1 MAAARQLAAR
11 HHYEVDADQELIAL
25 GVANLGAG
33 LFQGFAVD
41 ASLSRS
47 AVADSSGM
55 KSQLSSILLFGFL
68 VVTMLFLMPLFH
80 DLPEAVLGAIVIA
93 AVAHLVDVRA
103 LRRLRRADSTDFV
116 LAILCFAGV
125 LVFGLLIGLAIAVTL
140 SLLALVYRAYRPS
153 YAVLGRAPGAVD
165 DERLRYR
172 GVEDHPDAQTF
183 PGLVILRIDGEL
195 FFANAR
201 WFRDTVRALVH
212 DQTPPVR
219 ELLVHVGAMP
229 HVDTTAAPMLKELI
243 GELHDAG
250 VTLAFAR
257 ATTGLIH
264 DLERNG
270 IAQLIGDDRFFDTVA
285 AGVDDFLHRS
295 QPRLG

>member
-1 MAAARQLAAR
+1 MAAK

-33 LFQGFAVD
+33 LLQGFAVD

-47 AVADSSGM
+47 AVADDSGM
-55 KSQLSSILLFGFL
+55 KSQLSSIVLFGFL
-68 VVTMLFLMPLFH
+68 IVTMLFLMPLFH

-93 AVAHLVDVRA
+93 AVAHLVDVGARA
-103 LRRLRRADSTDFV
+103 ACGGATRPTSSSRSCASPGSSCSGSSSGWRSRWS
-116 LAILCFAGV
+116 
-125 LVFGLLIGLAIAVTL
+125 L

-153 YAVLGRAPGAVD
+153 FAVLGRAPGAVD

-172 GVEDHPDAQTF
+172 GVEDHPDSETF

-201 WFRDTVRALVH
+201 WFRDTARALVR

-219 ELLVHVGAMP
+219 ELLVHAGAVP
-229 HVDTTAAPMLKELI
+229 HLDTTAATMLKELI
-243 GELHDAG
+243 GELRESDIE
-250 VTLAFAR
+250 LAFAR
-257 ATTGLIH
+257 ATTGLVH
-264 DLERNG
+264 DMERNG
-270 IAQLIGDDRFFDTVA
+270 IVELVGEDAVLRHGGRRGRRLPA
-285 AGVDDFLHRS
+285 RARMPG
-295 QPRLG
+295 PRWTCG